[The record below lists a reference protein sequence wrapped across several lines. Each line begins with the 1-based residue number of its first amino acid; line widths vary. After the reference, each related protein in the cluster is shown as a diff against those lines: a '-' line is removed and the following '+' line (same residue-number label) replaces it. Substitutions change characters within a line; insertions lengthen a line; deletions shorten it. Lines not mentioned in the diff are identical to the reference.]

1 MDDKS
6 LIRARMRSIK
16 KTLTAEQ
23 IEENSRL
30 VCEKLRGV
38 PEFNQRK
45 RLFIYISYNQEI
57 ITTKLIRK
65 ELDSGGHSIFVP
77 KVIGDRRMR
86 FCKINNMDSGLE
98 RGAYGILEPVSDS
111 FISDDEICDSDSLII
126 LPGLAFDTEFNRI
139 GYGGGYYDTFLEK
152 HKRMFKIA
160 VCHDFQIIDKAIRPE
175 PTDVK
180 ADMIISERRI
190 YRHGG

>member
-57 ITTKLIRK
+57 ITTNLIRQ
-65 ELDSGGHSIFVP
+65 ELDSSGHSIFVP

-86 FCKINNMDSGLE
+86 FCKINN
-98 RGAYGILEPVSDS
+98 I
-111 FISDDEICDSDSLII
+111 
-126 LPGLAFDTEFNRI
+126 NRI

-160 VCHDFQIIDKAIRPE
+160 VCHDFQIMDKAIRPE